1 MLKYTFL
8 FALALAAFAAPARA
22 QIAVVAHPGV
32 ADASADTGALIGIYS
47 LDKTRWSDG
56 SAVVPF
62 DATTASQEA
71 FYGALGQSAGQFK
84 KVWLRKKLSGEGQP
98 PESLG
103 SDAEVLAKV
112 ASTPG
117 AVGFVSAGAVDSS
130 VKVLATL

>member
-8 FALALAAFAAPARA
+8 LLLALAAFAPAQA
-22 QIAVVAHPGV
+22 QVAVIAHPGV
-32 ADASADTGALIGIYS
+32 ADASVDTGTLIGIYS

-56 SAVVPF
+56 SAIVPF
-62 DATTASQEA
+62 DAATAAQEA
-71 FYGALGQSAGQFK
+71 FYGALGQSANQFK

-103 SDAEVLAKV
+103 SDAEILAKV

-117 AVGFVSAGAVDSS
+117 AVGFVSAGAVDGS